1 MIFYPVKGSLRGE
14 LSIPGDKSISHRTVI
29 LGSISEGV
37 TRGSNFL
44 TGADCLS
51 TISTFR
57 TMGVQIQLNSTSHDI
72 TIHGV
77 GLHGLAPSVKALYC
91 GNSGTTVRLMSGLLS
106 GQNFETV
113 LTGDDSI
120 LQRPMKRVMDPLTL
134 MGADISSEEGNGC
147 APLQIRP
154 VEKLHGISYQT
165 PVASAQVKSSI
176 LLAGLYADGDTEV
189 TEPAQSRNH
198 TELML
203 RGFGA
208 DLKSEGLTTRLHPG
222 RALRGQTITI
232 PGDISSAAYF
242 IAAALLVSGSEVLL
256 RNVGVNPTRDGILR
270 VAKAMG
276 AKIERLNETVS
287 GGEPSADLL
296 IRSASLRGTT
306 IEGPIIPTLI
316 DELPVIVIMAAAAE
330 GRTVIRDAAEL
341 KVKESDRIRVMTE
354 NLKKMGADITASD
367 DGFIINGGRP
377 LHGAFID
384 PEFDHRVAMSFAVA
398 ALIAEGPTEI
408 DNADCVK
415 ISYPTFF
422 RDLNSLRPAIIKDE

>member
-1 MIFYPVKGSLRGE
+1 MIFYPVKGSLKGE
-14 LSIPGDKSISHRTVI
+14 LGIPGDKSISHRTVI
-29 LGSISEGV
+29 LGSISEG
-37 TRGSNFL
+37 TTQASNFL

-51 TISTFR
+51 TISAFR
-57 TMGVQIQLNSTSHDI
+57 TMGIQIQLNSTTHDI
-72 TIHGV
+72 TIHGA
-77 GLHGLAPSVKALYC
+77 GMHGLVPSVKALYC

-106 GQNFETV
+106 GQQFETV

-120 LQRPMKRVMDPLTL
+120 LKRPMKRVIDPLTR
-134 MGADISSEEGNGC
+134 MGAEITSEEGNDC
-147 APLQIRP
+147 APLLIRP
-154 VEKLHGISYQT
+154 VEKLHGISYNT

-176 LLAGLYADGDTEV
+176 LLAGLYAEGQTKV
-189 TEPAQSRNH
+189 TEPAKSRNH

-208 DLKSEGLTTRLHPG
+208 DLETEGLTTTIRPG
-222 RALRGQTITI
+222 RALQGQTITI

-242 IAAALLVSGSEVLL
+242 IAAALLVPGSEVLL
-256 RNVGVNPTRDGILR
+256 KNVGTNPTRDGILR
-270 VAKAMG
+270 VAEAMG

-296 IRSASLRGTT
+296 VRSASLHGTT
-306 IEGPIIPTLI
+306 IEGSIIPTLI

-330 GRTVIRDAAEL
+330 GRTIIRDAAEL
-341 KVKESDRIRVMTE
+341 KVKESDRIKVMTE
-354 NLKKMGADITASD
+354 NLKKMGADITATD
-367 DGFIINGGRP
+367 DGFIINGGKP

-384 PEFDHRVAMSFAVA
+384 PALDHRVAMSFAVA

-408 DNADCVK
+408 DSADCVK

-422 RDLNSLRPAIIKDE
+422 RDLNSLRPAIVKDE